1 VARRDERTGGIVAR
15 TETADDGRFGRP
27 RTRREALALL
37 GGLGAAVVVA
47 GCSGGSSKDA
57 ASTATTRASTGA
69 AGATRSPATTSPS
82 ATTASCAPIPEETAG
97 PFPGDGS
104 NGPNALA
111 LDGIVRSDIRSSV
124 AGASG
129 VARGVPLEVKLTVV
143 DTTKGCAPMSD
154 AAVYLWHCD
163 AAGGYSMYGSD
174 VSDQNYLRGVQPI
187 ANDGSVTFT
196 SIFPAAYSGRWPH
209 IHFQVYPSVS
219 QATAAKGR
227 LRTSQL
233 ALPESVCDAVYATSG
248 YAGSLSNLERTS
260 LSTDMV
266 FRDGY
271 SLQVATVTGNTDDGY
286 TAALLVGI

>member
-1 VARRDERTGGIVAR
+1 MRRA
-15 TETADDGRFGRP
+15 ETADDDEAFGRP

-47 GCSGGSSKDA
+47 GCSGGSSSKDA
-57 ASTATTRASTGA
+57 ASTSTTRASVSSGGSGA
-69 AGATRSPATTSPS
+69 SATTTSPS
-82 ATTASCAPIPEETAG
+82 ASTTSCAPIPEETAG
-97 PFPGDGS
+97 PFPADGS

-111 LDGIVRSDIRSSV
+111 LDGIVRSDIRSSIS
-124 AGASG
+124 GASG
-129 VARGVPLEVKLTVV
+129 VADGVPLEVTLTVV
-143 DTTKGCAPMSD
+143 DTSNGCAPMSG

-163 AAGGYSMYGSD
+163 AAGGYSMYGSGITGE
-174 VSDQNYLRGVQPI
+174 NYLRGVQPV
-187 ANDGSVTFT
+187 ASDGTATFT

-233 ALPESVCDAVYATSG
+233 ALPESVCDSVYETSG
-248 YAGSLSNLERTS
+248 YGGSLSNLERTS

-271 SLQVATVTGNTDDGY
+271 SLQLATLTGNTDDGY
-286 TAALLVGI
+286 TAALLVGV